1 MKDLNK
7 SQIEKLNQKLG
18 LPNEDQFV
26 LELLLEVMK
35 IRAEYLSNCLEKY
48 ELQIQL
54 LGERFYRNELTID
67 MLNTYQRSLIRDLDK
82 VRNQVSSDSVNVQCC
97 EDFIKQIYS

>member
-1 MKDLNK
+1 MNNSNK

-18 LPNEDQFV
+18 LPKNDKFV
-26 LELLLEVMK
+26 LEMLLEVMK

-48 ELQIQL
+48 QFQIQL

-67 MLNTYQRSLIRDLDK
+67 MLNTYQQSLIRDLDK
-82 VRNQVSSDSVNVQCC
+82 LRNQVSSDCINVQSC
-97 EDFIKQIYS
+97 EDYIKQITL